1 MNLNNRNQNKN
12 YQKDTAL
19 AEKKKQ
25 KIMEKTDHVTLDP
38 FSRRDTRPKRV
49 WITGKQFI
57 RENRMEKLR
66 NEISSKKKELER
78 VKETPGS
85 EDAATVLSNEIQQ
98 LESKLQA
105 EESIG
110 DDTIQKEKKVAVVTP
125 VAVVEDHVIEDAEEI
140 KAKLKLKFGVEIV
153 SMTKEERFQNHLRN
167 RIAGFPALGSEE
179 REKMRKGVNGIN
191 VPRYLAIKK
200 AQDDERK

>member
-38 FSRRDTRPKRV
+38 FSRRDTRPKQV

-66 NEISSKKKELER
+66 NVISSKKKELER

-85 EDAATVLSNEIQQ
+85 EDAAIALSDEIQQ

-105 EESIG
+105 EENIG
-110 DDTIQKEKKVAVVTP
+110 DDTIQKEKKVAVAP
-125 VAVVEDHVIEDAEEI
+125 VVVVEEHVIEDAEEI

-153 SMTKEERFQNHLRN
+153 SMTKEEKFQNHLRN

-179 REKMRKGVNGIN
+179 REKMREGVNGIN

-200 AQDDERK
+200 AQDEERK